1 MANLYRLQMTSGK
14 KIFFTVT
21 NDLVFDQRMQ
31 RICSSMVSFGYDVT
45 LVGREMPGSP
55 ALPEMPFKQVRI
67 ALRNQKGK
75 LFYLEYNYKLNR
87 YLLSQQMDAICAI
100 DLDTI
105 VPAYLVSKKKGI
117 PRMYD
122 AHEFFTEM
130 IEVKR
135 RGHIHF
141 IWKKIEEWLVPKFS
155 HGYTVGQAIAD
166 DLKKLY
172 DVNYALIR
180 NVPYYAPPI
189 DINAG
194 IPEIIREIM
203 EAFNSKCPS
212 PTPFIFYQGA
222 LNEGRALLPMLEA
235 MKKVNA
241 RMLMAGSGNMENE
254 VMAFIRQNGLQEK
267 VYLCGNVPPH
277 LLKHL
282 TAHCY
287 AGVTLYD
294 AFSKNQYYSLGNKF
308 FDYIMA
314 RKPQV
319 CVNYPEYA
327 AILKQFKV
335 AIPIPETSP
344 AAIAFA
350 LNNLIQDG
358 VLYHELQHGCND
370 AALALNWEKEAQQL
384 RQSWED
390 VW

>member
-1 MANLYRLQMTSGK
+1 MIPGK

-31 RICSSMVSFGYDVT
+31 RICSSMVTFGYDVT
-45 LVGREMPGSP
+45 LVGREMPDSP
-55 ALPEMPFKQVRI
+55 PLPVMPFKQFRI
-67 ALRNQKGK
+67 SLHKQSGK
-75 LFYLEYNYKLNR
+75 LFYLEFNYKLYR
-87 YLLSQQMDAICAI
+87 YLLSQQMDAICAV

-105 VPAYLVSKKKGI
+105 VPVYRASRKMGI

-135 RGHIHF
+135 RPHIHF
-141 IWKKIEEWLVPKFS
+141 IWKKVEKWLVPKFF
-155 HGYTVGQAIAD
+155 HGYTVGQAIAN

-172 DVNYALIR
+172 GVDYALIR
-180 NVPYYAPPI
+180 NVPHYADPLDANTPL
-189 DINAG
+189 
-194 IPEIIREIM
+194 PEIIRKIM
-203 EAFNSKCPS
+203 EAFNNQCPS
-212 PTPFIFYQGA
+212 PAPFIFYQGA

-235 MKKVNA
+235 MKTVNA

-254 VMAFIRQNGLQEK
+254 VKNFILQNGLEEK
-267 VYLCGNVPPH
+267 VYLCGNVPPP
-277 LLKHL
+277 LLKYL
-282 TAHCY
+282 TAQCY

-327 AILKQFKV
+327 AILKQFPV
-335 AIPIPETSP
+335 AVPIANTETTT
-344 AAIAFA
+344 IALS
-350 LNNLIQDG
+350 LNNLLQDD
-358 VLYHELQHGCND
+358 VLYKNLQTACES
-370 AALALNWEKEAQQL
+370 AAKTLNWEKEAEML
-384 RQSWED
+384 RFCWQRLWAPG
-390 VW
+390 